1 MNQERLEEKVR
12 KMLEVQ
18 GFKVEN
24 GKASKPEV
32 TLEIGIYSSE
42 RYTEEDVDLS
52 KDRVFVDEGLEVG
65 EAYTVEEEKDYNLP
79 SFELI
84 GDIAIINDLAGRD
97 REEAVEG
104 ILEYHNVKTIL
115 LKKEGLSGE
124 FRVGEYE
131 KLYGEETETVHKEH
145 GYKFRVDPTEAYYS
159 ERFSTERERV
169 ADLVEEGEKV
179 LVMFA
184 GVGPFAV
191 LCAEKAWVVAVEK
204 NPEACKYLEENIGLN
219 GFEEKVE
226 ARCGDVRELV
236 PELEEKFDR
245 VVMPLPESASEFL
258 DLAVEAI
265 RDDGVIHLYS
275 FVENKDFRPVEK
287 EIEDAVSGRDLEYEI
302 VDRVRCG
309 YKSPSEER
317 YCFDIKIL

>member
-204 NPEACKYLEENIGLN
+204 NPEACKYLEENNGLN
-219 GFEEKVE
+219 GFKEKVE

-265 RDDGVIHLYS
+265 REDGVIHLYS
-275 FVENKDFRPVEK
+275 FVENREFRPVEK
-287 EIEDAVSGRDLEYEI
+287 EIEDAVSGRGLEYEI